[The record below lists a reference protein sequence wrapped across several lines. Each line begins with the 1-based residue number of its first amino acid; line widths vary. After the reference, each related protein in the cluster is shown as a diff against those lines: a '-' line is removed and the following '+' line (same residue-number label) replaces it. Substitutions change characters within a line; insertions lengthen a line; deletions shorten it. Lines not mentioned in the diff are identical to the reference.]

1 MKRILLPATGA
12 IIATGLL
19 AAGLAGAAQA
29 APTQAT
35 DPLAAKPADAA
46 SVANFWYAANG
57 AAMKKAKEYQWDSN
71 VTKTK
76 LVSGGGYS
84 PDGKPGLVLPT
95 GAKKVTPGVVKNI
108 NLPLTVGKVFF
119 QTSKGDLGFC
129 TGTSIDAKYK
139 NLVATAGHCVYDVAS
154 NGDVMR
160 NWVFVPGY
168 HEGKAPRGV
177 YVGKTAYTH
186 YDFDN
191 FEDFDRDYAFVTVYN
206 GFSLDSSKQVLKSEY
221 EAWKG
226 EKYTKDKEISKEEY
240 EEGVKKY
247 GENGPY
253 QRKSADP
260 KVETVA
266 KPADAQQNLDK
277 YLSADGFNGIK
288 LTSAEVTESVYNAAP
303 TGLDNNAKFE
313 RLSQKVA
320 ISQDEYKALQT
331 AKGDGKFLG
340 SLTTNAAGT
349 AWFKQQFFVKKWVK
363 TSVKEIYFVQYYF
376 IVSAVDRG
384 SLGSQVG
391 GQGFAWN
398 QKSGQPVFVFG
409 FPAAPHADG
418 NKPFTG
424 VTMKYC
430 YNKKPSGKIY
440 TAAAYKVEEH
450 IAIKCAM
457 TAGSDGG
464 AWLIKYS
471 NAKRIG
477 FVNGV
482 TSLFGDQDQNG
493 RVDAISTAYFDGE
506 TATVYNSAANKWS
519 GSIVS
524 KDGIVLR

>member
-1 MKRILLPATGA
+1 MKRILLPASGA

-19 AAGLAGAAQA
+19 AAGLAGTAQA
-29 APTQAT
+29 APKLASDALAT
-35 DPLAAKPADAA
+35 APAAAAKVA
-46 SVANFWYAANG
+46 SFWL
-57 AAMKKAKEYQWDSN
+57 DSN
-71 VTKTK
+71 GKALKAAKSYETAVSAVGAK
-76 LVSGGGYS
+76 LESGGGYS

-108 NLPLTVGKVFF
+108 NLPLQVGKVFF

-139 NLVATAGHCVYDVAS
+139 NLVATAGHCVYDTAT
-154 NGDVMR
+154 NGDVMQ

-186 YDFDN
+186 YDFSN

-206 GFSLDSSKQVLKSEY
+206 GFSLDSTKQVLKSEY

-313 RLSQKVA
+313 RLSQKV
-320 ISQDEYKALQT
+320 
-331 AKGDGKFLG
+331 
-340 SLTTNAAGT
+340 
-349 AWFKQQFFVKKWVK
+349 
-363 TSVKEIYFVQYYF
+363 
-376 IVSAVDRG
+376 
-384 SLGSQVG
+384 
-391 GQGFAWN
+391 
-398 QKSGQPVFVFG
+398 
-409 FPAAPHADG
+409 
-418 NKPFTG
+418 
-424 VTMKYC
+424 
-430 YNKKPSGKIY
+430 
-440 TAAAYKVEEH
+440 
-450 IAIKCAM
+450 
-457 TAGSDGG
+457 
-464 AWLIKYS
+464 
-471 NAKRIG
+471 
-477 FVNGV
+477 
-482 TSLFGDQDQNG
+482 
-493 RVDAISTAYFDGE
+493 
-506 TATVYNSAANKWS
+506 
-519 GSIVS
+519 
-524 KDGIVLR
+524 